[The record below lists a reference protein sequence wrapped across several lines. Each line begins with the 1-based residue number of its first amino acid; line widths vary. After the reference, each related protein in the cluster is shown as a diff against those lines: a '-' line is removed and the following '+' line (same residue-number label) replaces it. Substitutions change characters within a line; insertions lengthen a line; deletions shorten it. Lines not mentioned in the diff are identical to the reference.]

1 MIFVRTRIILT
12 FVRTGIFRLG
22 VFFCK
27 MICGNFR
34 DWLYLQT
41 RNFVEMWGKVAIINA
56 LQSYIIV
63 MKRK

>member
-1 MIFVRTRIILT
+1 MNFRQDG
-12 FVRTGIFRLG
+12 GIFRLG

-41 RNFVEMWGKVAIINA
+41 RNFVEMRGKVAIINA